1 MRSGYGDL
9 MNQMSP
15 GLLKAL
21 IQSVN
26 YFRNWRKSDPESA
39 TQCGRKFLF
48 WILISGLVILCI
60 LYQQGIALPVDFALF
75 TGGVILVDIFQF
87 STLLRIGMAIDPL
100 IGGILGTIG
109 LGSLAKIIRD
119 LGGVSASIRYFL
131 SIR

>member
-1 MRSGYGDL
+1 

-26 YFRNWRKSDPESA
+26 YFRNWRKSDPENA
-39 TQCGRKFLF
+39 TKCGRKFLF

-60 LYQQGIALPVDFALF
+60 LYQQGIALPVDFVLF

-100 IGGILGTIG
+100 VGGILGTIG
-109 LGSLAKIIRD
+109 LGSLAKMIRD